1 MRKLL
6 LSLWMG
12 IVVLAAGCGR
22 NLDPTCGQ
30 KEVDVSFDMDV
41 AQSMTKAYGDGKTVN
56 TLHVYAYLVD
66 PATGSLAYIDPDSH
80 GENCPSQTLGMTG
93 GKTSYST
100 RLVTGQKYV
109 IVFWADYESKGYVSP
124 YDYDN
129 ATHTISVKDH
139 NPQVSAVSANDEW
152 RDAFYAV
159 ETIEVSGAIGGRTVH
174 LKRPFAQVNIGVT
187 DQVMSK
193 AASKGITFKDLSVT
207 FSNVASKIDL
217 VTGKVYRVISDGD
230 HADHADYVPFKASSL
245 PDPIQ
250 KFVVGGVE
258 YNLISMNYVLV
269 DQNEEGTLARNISL
283 LSDRGK
289 FRRQFSN
296 VILRANHKTNIVG
309 DIIGGE

>member
-6 LSLWMG
+6 LSVLMG

-22 NLDPTCGQ
+22 NLEPTCGQ

-41 AQSMTKAYGDGKTVN
+41 AQSATKAYGDGKTVN
-56 TLHVYAYLVD
+56 TVHVYAYLVD
-66 PATGSLAYIDPDSH
+66 PATGSLAYIDPASH

-93 GKTSYST
+93 GKASYST

-109 IVFWADYESKGYVSP
+109 IVFWADYQSTDYVSP
-124 YDYDN
+124 YTYDN
-129 ATHTISVKDH
+129 ATHTISVKDY
-139 NPQVSAVSANDEW
+139 NNQDYAVQANDEQ

-159 ETIEVSGAIGGRTVH
+159 ETIAVSGAIGGH

-193 AASKGITFKDLSVT
+193 AASKEIFFENLSVA

-217 VTGKVYRVISDGD
+217 VTGKVYRVISGDD
-230 HADHADYVPFKASSL
+230 HADHVTFRARSL
-245 PDPIQ
+245 PTQ
-250 KFVVGGVE
+250 KFMVGGVE

-269 DQNEEGTLARNISL
+269 DQGEEGTVARNISL
-283 LSDRGK
+283 ISDGIK
-289 FRRQFSN
+289 FKRQFSD
-296 VILRANHKTNIVG
+296 VTLRANHKTNIVG

>member
-6 LSLWMG
+6 LSVLMG

-41 AQSMTKAYGDGKTVN
+41 AQSATKAYGDGKTVN
-56 TLHVYAYLVD
+56 TVHVYAYLVD
-66 PATGSLAYIDPDSH
+66 PATGSLAYIDPASH

-93 GKTSYST
+93 GKASYST

-109 IVFWADYESKGYVSP
+109 IVFWADYRSADYVSP
-124 YDYDN
+124 YTYDN
-129 ATHTISVKDH
+129 ATHTISVEDH
-139 NPQVSAVSANDEW
+139 NHQVYAAPANDEH

-159 ETIEVSGAIGGRTVH
+159 DTIAVSGAIGGRTVQ

-187 DQVMSK
+187 DQAMSN
-193 AASKGITFKDLSVT
+193 AASKGITLEDLSVT

-217 VTGKVYRVISDGD
+217 MTGKVYRVISDGD
-230 HADHADYVPFKASSL
+230 HADHADYIPFKASSL
-245 PDPIQ
+245 PNQ
-250 KFVVGGVE
+250 KFMVGGVE

-269 DQNEEGTLARNISL
+269 DQNEEGTVARNISL
-283 LSDRGK
+283 LSDGGTFK
-289 FRRQFSN
+289 RQFSD
-296 VILRANHKTNIVG
+296 VTLRANHKTNIVG
-309 DIIGGE
+309 DIISGE

>member
-30 KEVDVSFDMDV
+30 KEVDVSFDMD
-41 AQSMTKAYGDGKTVN
+41 ATQSMTKAYGDGMNVN

-66 PATGSLAYIDPDSH
+66 PVTGSLAYIDPASH

-93 GKTSYST
+93 GKASYST

-109 IVFWADYESKGYVSP
+109 IVFWADYESKGYDSP
-124 YDYDN
+124 YTYDN
-129 ATHTISVKDH
+129 ATHTISVKDY
-139 NPQVSAVSANDEW
+139 NPQVYAVPANDER

-159 ETIEVSGAIGGRTVH
+159 ETIAVSGAIGGRTVH

-187 DQVMSK
+187 DQVITD
-193 AASKGITFKDLSVT
+193 AASKGITFRDLSVAFT
-207 FSNVASKIDL
+207 NVASKIDL
-217 VTGKVYRVISDGD
+217 VTGKVYRVISGN
-230 HADHADYVPFKASSL
+230 DHADYVTFMTSFL
-245 PDPIQ
+245 PNQ
-250 KFVVGGVE
+250 TFTVGGVE

-269 DQNEEGTLARNISL
+269 DQSEEGTVARNISL
-283 LSDRGK
+283 ISDGGNLNRH
-289 FRRQFSN
+289 FSN

-309 DIIGGE
+309 DIIGGEQNN

>member
-30 KEVDVSFDMDV
+30 KEVDVSFDMD
-41 AQSMTKAYGDGKTVN
+41 ATQSMTKAYGDGMTVN

-66 PATGSLAYIDPDSH
+66 PATGSLAYIDPASH

-93 GKTSYST
+93 GKASYST
-100 RLVTGQKYV
+100 RLVMGQKYV
-109 IVFWADYESKGYVSP
+109 IVFWADYRSGDYDSP
-124 YDYDN
+124 YTYDN

-139 NPQVSAVSANDEW
+139 NDQVYAVPANDER

-159 ETIEVSGAIGGRTVH
+159 ETIAVSGAIGGRTVH

-187 DQVMSK
+187 DQVMSN
-193 AASKGITFKDLSVT
+193 AASKGITFENLSVT

-217 VTGKVYRVISDGD
+217 VTGKVYRVISGD
-230 HADHADYVPFKASSL
+230 DHADYVPFKASSL
-245 PDPIQ
+245 PKQ

-269 DQNEEGTLARNISL
+269 DQNEEGTVAKNISL
-283 LSDRGK
+283 LSYGGK
-289 FRRQFSN
+289 FQRQFSN

>member
-1 MRKLL
+1 M
-6 LSLWMG
+6 LSVLMG

-41 AQSMTKAYGDGKTVN
+41 AQSATKAYGDGMTVN
-56 TLHVYAYLVD
+56 TVHVYAYLVD
-66 PATGSLAYIDPDSH
+66 PATGSLAYIDPASH
-80 GENCPSQTLGMTG
+80 GENCPSKTLGMTG
-93 GKTSYST
+93 GKASYST

-109 IVFWADYESKGYVSP
+109 IVFWADYRSADYDSP
-124 YDYDN
+124 YTYDN

-139 NPQVSAVSANDEW
+139 NHQVNAAPANDEH

-159 ETIEVSGAIGGRTVH
+159 ETIAVSGAIGGRTVQ

-207 FSNVASKIDL
+207 FSNVASRIDL
-217 VTGKVYRVISDGD
+217 VTDEVYRDVPDD
-230 HADHADYVPFKASSL
+230 DHADYVPFKASSL
-245 PDPIQ
+245 PTQ

-269 DQNEEGTLARNISL
+269 DQGEEGTVVRNISL
-283 LSDRGK
+283 LSDGGK
-289 FRRQFSN
+289 FQRQFSD
-296 VILRANHKTNIVG
+296 VTLRANHKTNIVG
-309 DIIGGE
+309 DIISGE

>member
-6 LSLWMG
+6 LSLWVG

-41 AQSMTKAYGDGKTVN
+41 AQSATKAYGDGMTVN
-56 TLHVYAYLVD
+56 TVHVYAYLVD
-66 PATGSLAYIDPDSH
+66 PATGSLAYIDPASH

-93 GKTSYST
+93 GKASYST
-100 RLVTGQKYV
+100 RLVTGKKYV
-109 IVFWADYESKGYVSP
+109 IVFWADYRSADYDSP
-124 YDYDN
+124 YIYDN
-129 ATHTISVKDH
+129 ETHTISVKDH
-139 NPQVSAVSANDEW
+139 NPLVSAVPANEEK

-159 ETIEVSGAIGGRTVH
+159 ETIAVSGAIGGRTVQ

-193 AASKGITFKDLSVT
+193 AKSKGITFNDLSVT

-217 VTGKVYRVISDGD
+217 VTGEVYRVVPGD
-230 HADHADYVPFKASSL
+230 DHADYVPFKATYL

-269 DQNEEGTLARNISL
+269 DQNEEGTVARNISL
-283 LSDRGK
+283 LSDSGTFK
-289 FRRQFSN
+289 RQFSN

-309 DIIGGE
+309 DIISGE

>member
-6 LSLWMG
+6 LSVLMG

-30 KEVDVSFDMDV
+30 KEVDVSFDMD
-41 AQSMTKAYGDGKTVN
+41 ATQSMTKAYGDGMTVN

-66 PATGSLAYIDPDSH
+66 PVTGSLAYIDPDSH

-93 GKTSYST
+93 GKASYST

-139 NPQVSAVSANDEW
+139 NPQVSAVPANDER

-159 ETIEVSGAIGGRTVH
+159 ETIAVSGAIGGRTVH

-187 DQVMSK
+187 DQVMSN
-193 AASKGITFKDLSVT
+193 AASKGTTFKDLSVT

-217 VTGKVYRVISDGD
+217 VTGKVYRVISGDD
-230 HADHADYVPFKASSL
+230 HADHVTFRASSL
-245 PDPIQ
+245 PDK
-250 KFVVGGVE
+250 KFIIVGGVKYKSYIHE
-258 YNLISMNYVLV
+258 LC
-269 DQNEEGTLARNISL
+269 ARGS
-283 LSDRGK
+283 
-289 FRRQFSN
+289 
-296 VILRANHKTNIVG
+296 
-309 DIIGGE
+309 E

>member
-1 MRKLL
+1 M
-6 LSLWMG
+6 
-12 IVVLAAGCGR
+12 VLAAGCGR

-41 AQSMTKAYGDGKTVN
+41 AQSATKAYGDGKTVN
-56 TLHVYAYLVD
+56 TVHVYAYLVD
-66 PATGSLAYIDPDSH
+66 PATGSLAYIDPASH

-93 GKTSYST
+93 GKASYST

-109 IVFWADYESKGYVSP
+109 IVFWADYQSKGYDSP
-124 YDYDN
+124 YTYDN

-139 NPQVSAVSANDEW
+139 NYQVYAVPANDEH

-159 ETIEVSGAIGGRTVH
+159 DTIAVSGAIGGRTVH

-193 AASKGITFKDLSVT
+193 AASKGITLEDLSVT

-217 VTGKVYRVISDGD
+217 VTGEVYRVISDGD

-245 PDPIQ
+245 PNQ

-269 DQNEEGTLARNISL
+269 DQSEEGTLARNISL
-283 LSDRGK
+283 ISDRGK
-289 FRRQFSN
+289 FQRQFSN

>member
-30 KEVDVSFDMDV
+30 KEVDVSFDMD
-41 AQSMTKAYGDGKTVN
+41 ATQSMTKAYGDGMTVN

-66 PATGSLAYIDPDSH
+66 PVTGSLAYIDPDSH

-93 GKTSYST
+93 GKASYST

-109 IVFWADYESKGYVSP
+109 IVFWADYESDGYDSP
-124 YDYDN
+124 YTYDN
-129 ATHTISVKDH
+129 ATHTISVKDY
-139 NPQVSAVSANDEW
+139 NPQLYAVPANDER

-159 ETIEVSGAIGGRTVH
+159 ETIAVSGAIGGRTVH

-187 DQVMSK
+187 DQVMTD
-193 AASKGITFKDLSVT
+193 AASKGIAFKNLSVAFT
-207 FSNVASKIDL
+207 NVASKIDL
-217 VTGKVYRVISDGD
+217 VTGKVDMFISGN
-230 HADHADYVPFKASSL
+230 DHADYVTFMTSSL
-245 PDPIQ
+245 PNQ
-250 KFVVGGVE
+250 KFMVGGVK

-269 DQNEEGTLARNISL
+269 DQSEEGTVARNISL
-283 LSDRGK
+283 ISDGGK
-289 FRRQFSN
+289 LNRQFSN

-309 DIIGGE
+309 DIIVGEQNN

>member
-30 KEVDVSFDMDV
+30 KEVDVSFDMD
-41 AQSMTKAYGDGKTVN
+41 ATQSMTKAYGDGMNVN

-66 PATGSLAYIDPDSH
+66 PVTGSLAYIDPASH

-93 GKTSYST
+93 GKASYST

-109 IVFWADYESKGYVSP
+109 IVFWADYESDGYESP
-124 YDYDN
+124 YTYDN
-129 ATHTISVKDH
+129 ATHTISVKDY
-139 NPQVSAVSANDEW
+139 NPQLYAVPANDER

-159 ETIEVSGAIGGRTVH
+159 ETIAVSGAIGGRTVH

-187 DQVMSK
+187 DQVMTD
-193 AASKGITFKDLSVT
+193 AASKGIIFKNMSVA

-217 VTGKVYRVISDGD
+217 VTGKVDRFISGD
-230 HADHADYVPFKASSL
+230 DHADYVTFMTSSL
-245 PDPIQ
+245 PNQ
-250 KFVVGGVE
+250 KFMVGGVE

-269 DQNEEGTLARNISL
+269 DQSEEGTVARNISL
-283 LSDRGK
+283 ISDGGNLN
-289 FRRQFSN
+289 RQFSN

-309 DIIGGE
+309 DIIGIK

>member
-30 KEVDVSFDMDV
+30 KEVDVSFDMD
-41 AQSMTKAYGDGKTVN
+41 ATQSMTKAYGDGMTVN

-66 PATGSLAYIDPDSH
+66 PVTGSLAYIDPASH

-93 GKTSYST
+93 GKASYST

-109 IVFWADYESKGYVSP
+109 IVFWADYESDGYDSP
-124 YDYDN
+124 YTYDN
-129 ATHTISVKDH
+129 ATHTISVEDY
-139 NPQVSAVSANDEW
+139 NPQLYAVPANDER

-159 ETIEVSGAIGGRTVH
+159 ETIAVSGAIGGRTVH

-187 DQVMSK
+187 DQVMTD
-193 AASKGITFKDLSVT
+193 AASKGIAFWNLSVAFT
-207 FSNVASKIDL
+207 NVASKIDL
-217 VTGKVYRVISDGD
+217 VTGKVDRFISGD
-230 HADHADYVPFKASSL
+230 DHADYVTFMTSSL
-245 PDPIQ
+245 PNQ
-250 KFVVGGVE
+250 EFMVGGVK

-269 DQNEEGTLARNISL
+269 DQSEEGTVARNISL
-283 LSDRGK
+283 ISDGGNLN
-289 FRRQFSN
+289 RQFSN

-309 DIIGGE
+309 DIIGGEQNN

>member
-1 MRKLL
+1 
-6 LSLWMG
+6 MG

-30 KEVDVSFDMDV
+30 KEVDVSFDMD
-41 AQSMTKAYGDGKTVN
+41 ATQYATKAYGDGMTVN
-56 TLHVYAYLVD
+56 TVHVYAYLVD
-66 PATGSLAYIDPDSH
+66 PDTGSLAYIDPDSH

-93 GKTSYST
+93 GKASYST

-109 IVFWADYESKGYVSP
+109 IVFWADYRSDDYDSP
-124 YDYDN
+124 YTYDN
-129 ATHTISVKDH
+129 ATHTILVKDH
-139 NPQVSAVSANDEW
+139 NNQDYAVPANDEW

-159 ETIEVSGAIGGRTVH
+159 ETIAVSGAIGGRTVH

-193 AASKGITFKDLSVT
+193 AASKEIFFKDLSVA

-217 VTGKVYRVISDGD
+217 VTGKVYRVISGND
-230 HADHADYVPFKASSL
+230 HADHVTFGASPL
-245 PDPIQ
+245 PDR

-269 DQNEEGTLARNISL
+269 DQSEEGTLARNISL
-283 LSDRGK
+283 ISDRGK
-289 FRRQFSN
+289 FQRQFSN

>member
-6 LSLWMG
+6 LSVWMG

-30 KEVDVSFDMDV
+30 KEVDVSFDMD
-41 AQSMTKAYGDGKTVN
+41 ATQSMTKAYGNGMTVN
-56 TLHVYAYLVD
+56 TVHVYAYLVD
-66 PATGSLAYIDPDSH
+66 PDTGSLAYIDPASH
-80 GENCPSQTLGMTG
+80 GKNCPSQTLGMTG
-93 GKTSYST
+93 GKASYST

-109 IVFWADYESKGYVSP
+109 IVFWADYQSDDYASP
-124 YDYDN
+124 YTYDKE
-129 ATHTISVKDH
+129 THTISVKDH
-139 NPQVSAVSANDEW
+139 NPQVSAVPANDER

-187 DQVMSK
+187 DQVMSN
-193 AASKGITFKDLSVT
+193 AASKGIAFKNLSVSFT
-207 FSNVASKIDL
+207 NVASKIDL
-217 VTGKVYRVISDGD
+217 VTGKVDRFISGDD
-230 HADHADYVPFKASSL
+230 HADHVTFMANSL
-245 PDPIQ
+245 PNQ
-250 KFVVGGVE
+250 EFMVGGVK

-269 DQNEEGTLARNISL
+269 DQNEEGTVARYISL
-283 LSDRGK
+283 ISDGGK
-289 FRRQFSN
+289 FQRQFSN

>member
-1 MRKLL
+1 M
-6 LSLWMG
+6 SLWMG

-30 KEVDVSFDMDV
+30 KEVDVSFDMD
-41 AQSMTKAYGDGKTVN
+41 ATQSMTKAYGDGMTVN

-66 PATGSLAYIDPDSH
+66 PVTGSLAYIDPASH

-93 GKTSYST
+93 GKASYST

-109 IVFWADYESKGYVSP
+109 IVFWADYESDGYDSP
-124 YDYDN
+124 YTYDN
-129 ATHTISVKDH
+129 ATHTISVKDY
-139 NPQVSAVSANDEW
+139 NPQVYAVPANDER

-159 ETIEVSGAIGGRTVH
+159 ETIAVSGAIGGRTVH

-187 DQVMSK
+187 DQVMTD
-193 AASKGITFKDLSVT
+193 AASKGIIFEKMSVA

-217 VTGKVYRVISDGD
+217 VTGKVDRFISGD
-230 HADHADYVPFKASSL
+230 DHADYVTFMTSSL
-245 PDPIQ
+245 PNQ
-250 KFVVGGVE
+250 KFMVGGVK

-269 DQNEEGTLARNISL
+269 DQSEEGTVARNISL
-283 LSDRGK
+283 ISDGGNLN
-289 FRRQFSN
+289 RQFSN

-309 DIIGGE
+309 DIIGGEQNN

>member
-6 LSLWMG
+6 LSVLMG

-22 NLDPTCGQ
+22 NLDPACGQ

-41 AQSMTKAYGDGKTVN
+41 AQSATKAYGDGMTVN
-56 TLHVYAYLVD
+56 TVHVYAYLVD
-66 PATGSLAYIDPDSH
+66 PATGSLAYIDPASH
-80 GENCPSQTLGMTG
+80 GENCPSQTLSMTG
-93 GKTSYST
+93 GKASYST

-109 IVFWADYESKGYVSP
+109 IVFWADYQSKGYDSP
-124 YDYDN
+124 YTYDN

-139 NPQVSAVSANDEW
+139 NHQVNAAPANDER

-159 ETIEVSGAIGGRTVH
+159 ETIAVSGAIGGRTVH

-193 AASKGITFKDLSVT
+193 AASKGITLEDLSVT

-217 VTGKVYRVISDGD
+217 VTGEVYRDVPDD
-230 HADHADYVPFKASSL
+230 DHADYVPFKASSL
-245 PDPIQ
+245 PNQ
-250 KFVVGGVE
+250 KFMVGGVE

-269 DQNEEGTLARNISL
+269 DQSEEGTVVRNISL
-283 LSDRGK
+283 IDGINFK
-289 FRRQFSN
+289 RQFSN

-309 DIIGGE
+309 DIISGE

>member
-30 KEVDVSFDMDV
+30 KEVDVSFDMD
-41 AQSMTKAYGDGKTVN
+41 ATQYATKAYGDGMTVN
-56 TLHVYAYLVD
+56 TLHVYAYLMD
-66 PATGSLAYIDPDSH
+66 PDTGSLTYIDPASH

-93 GKTSYST
+93 GKASYST

-109 IVFWADYESKGYVSP
+109 IVFWADYRSNDYDSP
-124 YDYDN
+124 YTYDN

-139 NPQVSAVSANDEW
+139 NPQVSAVPANDEF

-159 ETIEVSGAIGGRTVH
+159 ETIAVSGAIGGRTVH

-193 AASKGITFKDLSVT
+193 AASKEITFKNLSVAFT
-207 FSNVASKIDL
+207 NVASKIDL
-217 VTGKVYRVISDGD
+217 VTGKVDRFISGDD
-230 HADHADYVPFKASSL
+230 HADHVTFRASFL
-245 PDPIQ
+245 PNQ
-250 KFVVGGVE
+250 KFMVGGVE

-269 DQNEEGTLARNISL
+269 DQSEEGTVARYISL
-283 LSDRGK
+283 LSDGGT
-289 FRRQFSN
+289 FQRQFSN

-309 DIIGGE
+309 DIISGE

>member
-6 LSLWMG
+6 LSVWMG

-30 KEVDVSFDMDV
+30 KEVDVSFDMD
-41 AQSMTKAYGDGKTVN
+41 ATQSITKAYGDGMTVN

-66 PATGSLAYIDPDSH
+66 PVTGSLAYIDPASH

-93 GKTSYST
+93 GKASYST

-109 IVFWADYESKGYVSP
+109 IVFWADYESDRYVSP
-124 YDYDN
+124 YTYDN
-129 ATHTISVKDH
+129 ATHTISVKDY
-139 NPQVSAVSANDEW
+139 NPQVYAVPANDER

-159 ETIEVSGAIGGRTVH
+159 ETIAVSGAIGGRTVH

-187 DQVMSK
+187 DQVMTD
-193 AASKGITFKDLSVT
+193 AASKEIAFRKLSVAFT
-207 FSNVASKIDL
+207 NVASKIDL
-217 VTGKVYRVISDGD
+217 VTGKVYRVISGD
-230 HADHADYVPFKASSL
+230 DHADYVTFMTSSL
-245 PDPIQ
+245 PNQ
-250 KFVVGGVE
+250 KFMVGGVE

-269 DQNEEGTLARNISL
+269 DQSEEGTVARNISL
-283 LSDRGK
+283 ISDGGK
-289 FRRQFSN
+289 LNRQFSN

-309 DIIGGE
+309 DIIGGEQNN

>member
-30 KEVDVSFDMDV
+30 KEVDVSFDMD
-41 AQSMTKAYGDGKTVN
+41 ATQSMTKAYGDGMTVN

-66 PATGSLAYIDPDSH
+66 PVTGSLAYIDPDSH

-93 GKTSYST
+93 GKASYST
-100 RLVTGQKYV
+100 RLVAGQKYV
-109 IVFWADYESKGYVSP
+109 IVFWADYQSDGYASP
-124 YDYDN
+124 YAYDN

-139 NPQVSAVSANDEW
+139 NPQVSAVPANDEQ

-159 ETIEVSGAIGGRTVH
+159 ETIAVSGAIGGRTVH

-187 DQVMSK
+187 DQVMSN
-193 AASKGITFKDLSVT
+193 AASKEIAFKNLSVAFT
-207 FSNVASKIDL
+207 NVASKIDL
-217 VTGKVYRVISDGD
+217 VTGKVDRVISGD
-230 HADHADYVPFKASSL
+230 DYADHVTFMANSL
-245 PDPIQ
+245 PDK
-250 KFVVGGVE
+250 KFIIVGGVK

-269 DQNEEGTLARNISL
+269 DQNEEGTVARNINL
-283 LSDRGK
+283 LSDGGK
-289 FRRQFSN
+289 FQRQFSN

-309 DIIGGE
+309 DIIGGK

>member
-12 IVVLAAGCGR
+12 IVVLAVGCGR

-30 KEVDVSFDMDV
+30 KEVDVSFDMD
-41 AQSMTKAYGDGKTVN
+41 ATQSMTKAYGDVN

-66 PATGSLAYIDPDSH
+66 PVTGSLAYIDPASH

-93 GKTSYST
+93 GKASYST

-109 IVFWADYESKGYVSP
+109 IVFWADYQSDGYASP
-124 YDYDN
+124 YTYDN

-139 NPQVSAVSANDEW
+139 NPQVSAVPANDER

-159 ETIEVSGAIGGRTVH
+159 ETIAVSGAIGGRTVH
-174 LKRPFAQVNIGVT
+174 LKRPFAQVNIGVI
-187 DQVMSK
+187 DQVMSN
-193 AASKGITFKDLSVT
+193 AASKGITFKNLSVA

-217 VTGKVYRVISDGD
+217 VTGKVYRIISGD
-230 HADHADYVPFKASSL
+230 DHADYVPFRASSL
-245 PDPIQ
+245 PDK
-250 KFVVGGVE
+250 KFIIVGGVK

-269 DQNEEGTLARNISL
+269 DQNEEGTVARNISL
-283 LSDRGK
+283 HSDGGK
-289 FRRQFSN
+289 FQRQFSN

-309 DIIGGE
+309 DIFGGE

>member
-22 NLDPTCGQ
+22 NLDQTCDQ
-30 KEVDVSFDMDV
+30 KEVDVSFDMD
-41 AQSMTKAYGDGKTVN
+41 ATQSMTKAYGDGMTVN

-66 PATGSLAYIDPDSH
+66 PVTGSLAYIDPAFH

-93 GKTSYST
+93 GKASYST

-109 IVFWADYESKGYVSP
+109 IVFWADYQSDDYDSP
-124 YDYDN
+124 YTYDN
-129 ATHTISVKDH
+129 ATHTISVEDH
-139 NPQVSAVSANDEW
+139 NYQDYAVPANDEQ

-159 ETIEVSGAIGGRTVH
+159 ETIAVSGAIGGRTVH

-187 DQVMSK
+187 DQVMSD
-193 AASKGITFKDLSVT
+193 AASKGIAFKNLSVA
-207 FSNVASKIDL
+207 FANVASKIDL
-217 VTGKVYRVISDGD
+217 VTGKVDRVISGD
-230 HADHADYVPFKASSL
+230 DYADHVTFMANSL
-245 PDPIQ
+245 PDK
-250 KFVVGGVE
+250 KFIIVGGVK

-269 DQNEEGTLARNISL
+269 DQSEEGTVARNISL
-283 LSDRGK
+283 HSDGGT
-289 FRRQFSN
+289 FQRQFSN

>member
-1 MRKLL
+1 
-6 LSLWMG
+6 MG
-12 IVVLAAGCGR
+12 IVVLAAGCSR
-22 NLDPTCGQ
+22 NLDPMCGQ
-30 KEVDVSFDMDV
+30 KEVDVSFDMD
-41 AQSMTKAYGDGKTVN
+41 ATQSATKAYGDGMTVN
-56 TLHVYAYLVD
+56 TVHVYAYLVD

-93 GKTSYST
+93 GKASCST

-109 IVFWADYESKGYVSP
+109 IVFWADYRSTGDNSP
-124 YDYDN
+124 YTYDN

-139 NPQVSAVSANDEW
+139 NHQVNAAPAKDEH

-159 ETIEVSGAIGGRTVH
+159 ETIAVSGAIGGRTVQ

-193 AASKGITFKDLSVT
+193 AASKGITFKGLSVA

-230 HADHADYVPFKASSL
+230 HADHADHADYVTFRASS
-245 PDPIQ
+245 PPNQ

-269 DQNEEGTLARNISL
+269 DQSEEGTVARNISL
-283 LSDRGK
+283 ISDGGK
-289 FRRQFSN
+289 FQRQFSD

-309 DIIGGE
+309 DILVENK

>member
-30 KEVDVSFDMDV
+30 KEVDVSFDMD
-41 AQSMTKAYGDGKTVN
+41 ATQSMTKAYGDGMTVN

-93 GKTSYST
+93 GKASYST

-109 IVFWADYESKGYVSP
+109 IVFWADYRSNDYDSP
-124 YDYDN
+124 YTYDN
-129 ATHTISVKDH
+129 AAHTISVKDH
-139 NPQVSAVSANDEW
+139 NSQVYAVPANEER

-159 ETIEVSGAIGGRTVH
+159 ETIAVSGAIGGRTVH

-187 DQVMSK
+187 DQVMSN

-217 VTGKVYRVISDGD
+217 VTGKVYRVISGD
-230 HADHADYVPFKASSL
+230 DHADYVPFKASSL
-245 PDPIQ
+245 PNQ
-250 KFVVGGVE
+250 KFMVGGVE

-269 DQNEEGTLARNISL
+269 DQNEEGTVARNISL
-283 LSDRGK
+283 HSDVYK
-289 FRRQFSN
+289 FQRQFSN

>member
-30 KEVDVSFDMDV
+30 KEVDVSFDMD
-41 AQSMTKAYGDGKTVN
+41 ATKSMTKAYGDGMTVN

-66 PATGSLAYIDPDSH
+66 PVTGSLAYIDPASH

-93 GKTSYST
+93 GKASYST

-139 NPQVSAVSANDEW
+139 NPQVSAVPANDER

-187 DQVMSK
+187 DQVMSNK
-193 AASKGITFKDLSVT
+193 EIAFKNLSVAFT
-207 FSNVASKIDL
+207 NVASKIDL
-217 VTGKVYRVISDGD
+217 VTGKVDRFISGDD
-230 HADHADYVPFKASSL
+230 HADHVTFRASSL
-245 PDPIQ
+245 PNQ
-250 KFVVGGVE
+250 KFMVGGVK

-269 DQNEEGTLARNISL
+269 DQSEEGTVARYISL
-283 LSDRGK
+283 LSDGGT
-289 FRRQFSN
+289 FQRQFSN

-309 DIIGGE
+309 DIISGE

>member
-30 KEVDVSFDMDV
+30 KELDVSFDMD
-41 AQSMTKAYGDGKTVN
+41 ATQSMTKAYGDGMTVN
-56 TLHVYAYLVD
+56 TVHVYAYLVD
-66 PATGSLAYIDPDSH
+66 PATGSLAYIDPASH

-93 GKTSYST
+93 GKASYST
-100 RLVTGQKYV
+100 RLVMGQKYV
-109 IVFWADYESKGYVSP
+109 IVFWADYRSADYDSP
-124 YDYDN
+124 YTYDN

-139 NPQVSAVSANDEW
+139 NYQVYAAPANDER

-159 ETIEVSGAIGGRTVH
+159 ETIAVSGAIVGRTVQ

-187 DQVMSK
+187 DQAMSN
-193 AASKGITFKDLSVT
+193 AASQRITLKDLSVT

-217 VTGKVYRVISDGD
+217 VTGKVYRLISGD
-230 HADHADYVPFKASSL
+230 DHADYVPFKATSL

-269 DQNEEGTLARNISL
+269 DQSEEGTVARNISL
-283 LSDRGK
+283 LSDGGT
-289 FRRQFSN
+289 FQRQFSN

-309 DIIGGE
+309 DIISGE

>member
-1 MRKLL
+1 M
-6 LSLWMG
+6 LSVLMG

-30 KEVDVSFDMDV
+30 KEVDVSFDMD
-41 AQSMTKAYGDGKTVN
+41 ATQSATKAYGDGMTVN
-56 TLHVYAYLVD
+56 TVHVYAYLVD
-66 PATGSLAYIDPDSH
+66 PATGSLAYIDPASH
-80 GENCPSQTLGMTG
+80 GENCPSKTLGMTG
-93 GKTSYST
+93 GKASYST

-109 IVFWADYESKGYVSP
+109 IVFWADYRSADYDSP
-124 YDYDN
+124 YTYDN

-139 NPQVSAVSANDEW
+139 NHQVNAAPANDEH

-159 ETIEVSGAIGGRTVH
+159 ETIAVSGAIGGRTVQ

-207 FSNVASKIDL
+207 FSNVASRIDL
-217 VTGKVYRVISDGD
+217 VTDEVYRDVPDD
-230 HADHADYVPFKASSL
+230 DHADYVPFKASSL
-245 PDPIQ
+245 PTQ

-269 DQNEEGTLARNISL
+269 DQGEEGTVVRNISL
-283 LSDRGK
+283 ISDGIN
-289 FRRQFSN
+289 FQRQFSD
-296 VILRANHKTNIVG
+296 VTLRANHKTNIVG
-309 DIIGGE
+309 DIISGE

>member
-30 KEVDVSFDMDV
+30 KEVDVSFDMD
-41 AQSMTKAYGDGKTVN
+41 ATQSMTKAYGDGMNVN

-66 PATGSLAYIDPDSH
+66 PVTGSLAYIDPASH

-93 GKTSYST
+93 GKASYST

-109 IVFWADYESKGYVSP
+109 IVFWADYESDGYDSP
-124 YDYDN
+124 YTYDN
-129 ATHTISVKDH
+129 ATHTISVKDY
-139 NPQVSAVSANDEW
+139 NPQVYAVPANDER

-159 ETIEVSGAIGGRTVH
+159 ETIAVSGAIGGRTVH

-187 DQVMSK
+187 DQVMTD
-193 AASKGITFKDLSVT
+193 AASKGIAFKNLSVAFT
-207 FSNVASKIDL
+207 NVASKIDL
-217 VTGKVYRVISDGD
+217 VTGKVDRFISGD
-230 HADHADYVPFKASSL
+230 DHADYVTFMTSFL
-245 PDPIQ
+245 PNQ
-250 KFVVGGVE
+250 KFMVGGVE

-269 DQNEEGTLARNISL
+269 DQSEEGTVARNISL
-283 LSDRGK
+283 ISDGGNLN
-289 FRRQFSN
+289 RQFSN

-309 DIIGGE
+309 DIIGGEQNN

>member
-6 LSLWMG
+6 LSLWIG

-30 KEVDVSFDMDV
+30 KEVDVSFDMD
-41 AQSMTKAYGDGKTVN
+41 ATQSVTKAYGDGMTVN

-66 PATGSLAYIDPDSH
+66 PVTGSLAYIDPDSH

-93 GKTSYST
+93 GKASYST
-100 RLVTGQKYV
+100 QLVTGQKYV
-109 IVFWADYESKGYVSP
+109 IVFWADYQSDGYASP
-124 YDYDN
+124 YAYDN
-129 ATHTISVKDH
+129 ATHTISVEDH
-139 NPQVSAVSANDEW
+139 NPQVYAVPANDER

-187 DQVMSK
+187 DQVMSNAK
-193 AASKGITFKDLSVT
+193 SKGITFKNLSVAFT
-207 FSNVASKIDL
+207 NVASKIDL
-217 VTGKVYRVISDGD
+217 VTGKVDRFISGDD
-230 HADHADYVPFKASSL
+230 HADHVTFRASSL
-245 PDPIQ
+245 PDK
-250 KFVVGGVE
+250 KFIIVWGVK

-269 DQNEEGTLARNISL
+269 DQNEEGTVARNISL
-283 LSDRGK
+283 LSDGGK
-289 FRRQFSN
+289 FQRQFSN

-309 DIIGGE
+309 DIIGIK

>member
-12 IVVLAAGCGR
+12 IVVLAVGCGR

-30 KEVDVSFDMDV
+30 KEVDVSFDMD
-41 AQSMTKAYGDGKTVN
+41 ATQSMTKAYGDVN

-66 PATGSLAYIDPDSH
+66 PVTGSLAYIDPASH

-93 GKTSYST
+93 GKASYST

-109 IVFWADYESKGYVSP
+109 IVFWADYQSDGYASP
-124 YDYDN
+124 YTYDN

-139 NPQVSAVSANDEW
+139 NPQVSAVPANDER

-159 ETIEVSGAIGGRTVH
+159 ETIAVSGAIGGRTVH
-174 LKRPFAQVNIGVT
+174 LKRPFAQVNIGVI
-187 DQVMSK
+187 DQVMSN
-193 AASKGITFKDLSVT
+193 AASKGITFKNLSVA

-217 VTGKVYRVISDGD
+217 VTGKVYRIISGD
-230 HADHADYVPFKASSL
+230 DHADYVPFRASSL
-245 PDPIQ
+245 PDK
-250 KFVVGGVE
+250 KFIIVGGVK

-269 DQNEEGTLARNISL
+269 DQNEEGTVARNISL
-283 LSDRGK
+283 HRDGGK
-289 FRRQFSN
+289 FQRQFSN

-309 DIIGGE
+309 DIFGGE

>member
-6 LSLWMG
+6 LSLLIG

-22 NLDPTCGQ
+22 NLDPTCDQ
-30 KEVDVSFDMDV
+30 KEVDVSFDMD
-41 AQSMTKAYGDGKTVN
+41 ATQSMTKAYGDGLTVN

-66 PATGSLAYIDPDSH
+66 PVTGSLAYIDPASH

-93 GKTSYST
+93 GKASYST

-109 IVFWADYESKGYVSP
+109 IVFWADYQSKGYDSP
-124 YDYDN
+124 YTYDN

-139 NPQVSAVSANDEW
+139 NYQVYAVPANDER

-193 AASKGITFKDLSVT
+193 AASKRITFKDLSVT

-217 VTGKVYRVISDGD
+217 VTGKVDRVISDGD

-245 PDPIQ
+245 PNQ
-250 KFVVGGVE
+250 KFMVGGVE

-269 DQNEEGTLARNISL
+269 DQSEEGTVAKNISL
-283 LSDRGK
+283 LSDGGTFK
-289 FRRQFSN
+289 RQFSN

>member
-1 MRKLL
+1 M
-6 LSLWMG
+6 SLWMG

-30 KEVDVSFDMDV
+30 KEVDVSFDMD
-41 AQSMTKAYGDGKTVN
+41 ATQSMTKAYGDGMTVN

-66 PATGSLAYIDPDSH
+66 PVTGSLAYIDPASH

-93 GKTSYST
+93 GKASYST

-109 IVFWADYESKGYVSP
+109 IVFWADYESDGYDSP
-124 YDYDN
+124 YTYDN
-129 ATHTISVKDH
+129 ATHTISVKDY
-139 NPQVSAVSANDEW
+139 NPQVYAVPANDER

-159 ETIEVSGAIGGRTVH
+159 ETIAVSGAIGGRTVH

-187 DQVMSK
+187 DQVMTD
-193 AASKGITFKDLSVT
+193 AASKGIIFEKMSVA

-217 VTGKVYRVISDGD
+217 VTGKVDRFISGD
-230 HADHADYVPFKASSL
+230 DHADYVTFMTSSL
-245 PDPIQ
+245 PNQ
-250 KFVVGGVE
+250 KFMVGGVK

-269 DQNEEGTLARNISL
+269 DQSEEGTVARNISL
-283 LSDRGK
+283 ISDGGNLN
-289 FRRQFSN
+289 RQFSN

-309 DIIGGE
+309 DIIGVK

>member
-30 KEVDVSFDMDV
+30 KEVDVSFDMD
-41 AQSMTKAYGDGKTVN
+41 ATQSMTKAYGDGMTVN

-66 PATGSLAYIDPDSH
+66 PVTGSLAYIDPATH
-80 GENCPSQTLGMTG
+80 GKNCPSQTLGMTG
-93 GKTSYST
+93 GKASYST
-100 RLVTGQKYV
+100 QLVTGQKYV
-109 IVFWADYESKGYVSP
+109 IVFWADYQSDGYASP
-124 YDYDN
+124 YAYDN
-129 ATHTISVKDH
+129 ATHTISVEDH
-139 NPQVSAVSANDEW
+139 NPQVYAVLANDER

-187 DQVMSK
+187 DQVMSN
-193 AASKGITFKDLSVT
+193 AASKEIAFKNLSVAFT
-207 FSNVASKIDL
+207 NVASKIDL
-217 VTGKVYRVISDGD
+217 VTGKVDRVISGDD
-230 HADHADYVPFKASSL
+230 HADHVTFMANSL
-245 PDPIQ
+245 PDK
-250 KFVVGGVE
+250 KFIIVGGVK

-269 DQNEEGTLARNISL
+269 DQNEEGTVARNISL
-283 LSDRGK
+283 ISDGGDFK
-289 FRRQFSN
+289 RQFSN

-309 DIIGGE
+309 DIIGGK

>member
-1 MRKLL
+1 M
-6 LSLWMG
+6 SLWMG

-30 KEVDVSFDMDV
+30 KEVDVSFDMD
-41 AQSMTKAYGDGKTVN
+41 ATQSMTKAYGDGMTVN

-66 PATGSLAYIDPDSH
+66 PVTGGLAYIDPASH
-80 GENCPSQTLGMTG
+80 GKNCPSQTLGMTG
-93 GKTSYST
+93 GKASYST

-109 IVFWADYESKGYVSP
+109 IVFWADYQSKGYDSP

-129 ATHTISVKDH
+129 ATHTISVRDH
-139 NPQVSAVSANDEW
+139 NPQVAAVLANDEH

-159 ETIEVSGAIGGRTVH
+159 ETIAVSGAIGGRTVH

-187 DQVMSK
+187 DQVMSN
-193 AASKGITFKDLSVT
+193 AASKEIAFKNLSVAFT
-207 FSNVASKIDL
+207 NVASKIDL
-217 VTGKVYRVISDGD
+217 VTGKVDRVISGD
-230 HADHADYVPFKASSL
+230 DYADHVTFMANSL
-245 PDPIQ
+245 PNQ
-250 KFVVGGVE
+250 KFMVGGVE

-269 DQNEEGTLARNISL
+269 DQNEEGTVVRNISL
-283 LSDRGK
+283 LSDGGN
-289 FRRQFSN
+289 FQRQFSN